1 MTFSELSCLSGQG
14 YISIDG
20 NGRILIHTEDGP
32 YMLDQ
37 LLENFAGTNA
47 HFEFT
52 TTDIDIIPRKE
63 GRYHD
68 ANGHCT

>member
-14 YISIDG
+14 YIAIDG
-20 NGRILIHTEDGP
+20 NGRISIRAEDGQ

-52 TTDIDIIPRKE
+52 TSDIDIIPRKE
-63 GRYHD
+63 ESVS
-68 ANGHCT
+68 